1 MCGLDYENIL
11 NPQQTPK
18 DAKSMEDG
26 DKDEEFV
33 KAPRAGWLHRG
44 YARQKMNHPK
54 KICNTLR
61 IARSWTW
68 QTDELLTIIE
78 E

>member
-18 DAKSMEDG
+18 TPKTLEDG
-26 DKDEEFV
+26 AKDEDFV
-33 KAPRAGWLHRG
+33 KAMEGPGGYFRGAGWLHRR

-61 IARSWTW
+61 ITGDWT
-68 QTDELLTIIE
+68 
-78 E
+78 